1 MSQPLSNK
9 SNVSATLIENIKN
22 DLKKFYILGLPL
34 LKLMILLATVG
45 LLIIGLYEY
54 CSGGTAG

>member
-1 MSQPLSNK
+1 MTQPLTKNSEINPAL
-9 SNVSATLIENIKN
+9 VENIKLQ
-22 DLKKFYILGLPL
+22 LKKYYVLGLPL
-34 LKLMILLATVG
+34 LKLLITVATVG